1 MLSNLEKSEVPNIP
15 DTYQASGDI
24 WVGNLDHEEK
34 RRKCSFNEPT
44 GEWRIRKNKELQDLY
59 QRPSIKE
66 DITKRKLKWARYS
79 WRKTG
84 SLIKI
89 VQENAPKGK
98 RPLGRPRLRWE
109 DRIKEYIEKVRLG
122 LDWKQLALDRKTWR
136 QICWMT

>member
-1 MLSNLEKSEVPNIP
+1 VTYGSE
-15 DTYQASGDI
+15 T
-24 WVGNLDHEEK
+24 WTT
-34 RRKCSFNEPT
+34 RKKDENALLVFERKVLRKIYGPCIDEPT

-59 QRPSIKE
+59 QRPNIKE
-66 DITKRKLKWARYS
+66 DITKRRLKWAGHS

-109 DRIKEYIEKVRLG
+109 DRIKEDIKKVRPG
-122 LDWKQLALDRKTWR
+122 FDWKVLALDRETWR
-136 QICWMT
+136 QICWTTWS

>member
-1 MLSNLEKSEVPNIP
+1 MFE
-15 DTYQASGDI
+15 
-24 WVGNLDHEEK
+24 
-34 RRKCSFNEPT
+34 RKVLRKIYRPCIDKPT

-66 DITKRKLKWARYS
+66 DITKRRLKWAGHS

-109 DRIKEYIEKVRLG
+109 DRIKEDIEKVRPG
-122 LDWKQLALDRKTWR
+122 LDWKELALDRETWR
-136 QICWMT
+136 QIC

>member
-1 MLSNLEKSEVPNIP
+1 LKKNI
-15 DTYQASGDI
+15 
-24 WVGNLDHEEK
+24 L
-34 RRKCSFNEPT
+34 RKIYGPCIDEPT

-66 DITKRKLKWARYS
+66 DITKRRLKWAGHP

-89 VQENAPKGK
+89 VQESAPKGK

-109 DRIKEYIEKVRLG
+109 DRIKEDIEKVRSG
-122 LDWKQLALDRKTWR
+122 LNWKEFFP
-136 QICWMT
+136 I